1 MKNIILL
8 TLIFTFTAQL
18 NAQNYDLPPNPK
30 AGKCY
35 ERCFEYETKFEWKEV
50 DCEKIK
56 KKTTKEKTKEELIK
70 TEQNKLKMKKYQEKL
85 KKLGHEVDINGV
97 ADNKTIIAHHKYLK
111 KRKRKKERDEKLKKE
126 KPNLTKITFLNNTPN
141 TNYHLKLSNI
151 YKSAKSLKL
160 AY

>member
-8 TLIFTFTAQL
+8 TIILTFTSQL

-35 ERCFEYETKFEWKEV
+35 ERCFDYEKKFEWKEV

-56 KKTTKEKTKEELIK
+56 AERNKEKTKEELIRI
-70 TEQNKLKMKKYQEKL
+70 EQNKLRMEKYQEKL
-85 KKLGHEVDINGV
+85 KEFGYEVDINGI

-111 KRKRKKERDEKLKKE
+111 KKKKEEKQKRKTEKRK
-126 KPNLTKITFLNNTPN
+126 
-141 TNYHLKLSNI
+141 
-151 YKSAKSLKL
+151 AKSE
-160 AY
+160 